1 MNILKFFLLG
11 FSFIAVNFAFSQ
23 ENEEIPC
30 NILENQQ
37 KLHKKHFLSGSPLL
51 LMVDNAENLYVKVQI
66 GKRTDKIFLYLNV
79 LAPNVCIEKERNVDV
94 YFHSGEILRL
104 KNDFRLNC
112 EGIWVKQ
119 LSQKELQKF
128 TEYPIQHIK
137 IFSYHKDYEL
147 NISEEQDQ
155 NIKSQ
160 IECLKQLKV
169 RK

>member
-1 MNILKFFLLG
+1 
-11 FSFIAVNFAFSQ
+11 
-23 ENEEIPC
+23 
-30 NILENQQ
+30 
-37 KLHKKHFLSGSPLL
+37 
-51 LMVDNAENLYVKVQI
+51 MVDNAENLYVKAQI

-79 LAPNVCIEKERNVDV
+79 LAPNVCIEKGRNVDV

-104 KNDFRLNC
+104 KNDFQLNC

>member
-11 FSFIAVNFAFSQ
+11 FSLIAVNFAFSQ

-51 LMVDNAENLYVKVQI
+51 LMVDNAENLYVKAQI

-79 LAPNVCIEKERNVDV
+79 LAPNVCIEKGRNVDI
-94 YFHSGEILRL
+94 YFHSGE
-104 KNDFRLNC
+104 
-112 EGIWVKQ
+112 
-119 LSQKELQKF
+119 
-128 TEYPIQHIK
+128 IQHIK

-160 IECLKQLKV
+160 IACLERLKV